1 MGYLE
6 AIATA
11 VEAAGLAASGIKY
24 LVDNS
29 EDIAKSLQS
38 LTKMLG
44 AAKGLM
50 DKAVD
55 IVPIDELLHQ
65 AQAGGEAQPEGEAP
79 TVEAHASNKPQ
90 LKVPAFLVQARDRV
104 IDFADVQKAGFE
116 RKRLEQEMLK
126 AVHDSRKKVLES
138 ATISLSMKQLAEQL
152 AAASER
158 DVIASLG
165 VLDLPG
171 CFAIARYG
179 KIELMKDPVAFTG
192 IYVGKDACVGE
203 GIARTIAPSGNADVY
218 ADIKYKQ
225 NVMVYVFTCPVEK
238 LDEKYEA
245 LVQLFAAGESYNR
258 VELGVIDE
266 EFVEVGVK

>member
-29 EDIAKSLQS
+29 EDIAKSLKS
-38 LTKMLG
+38 LAKMLD

-65 AQAGGEAQPEGEAP
+65 AEAGGEALPEAEG
-79 TVEAHASNKPQ
+79 VEPVAGNKPQ
-90 LKVPAFLVQARDRV
+90 AKVPAFLVKARERV
-104 IDFADVQKAGFE
+104 VDFADVQKAGFE

-126 AVHDSRKKVLES
+126 AVHDSRKKVLEN

-158 DVIASLG
+158 DVISSLG

-192 IYVGKDACVGE
+192 IYVGIDACVGE
-203 GIARTIAPSGNADVY
+203 GIARTIAPTGNADVY

-225 NVMVYVFTCPVEK
+225 NVMVYVFTCPVER
-238 LDEKYEA
+238 LEEKYEA
-245 LVQLFAAGESYNR
+245 LVRLFAAGESYNR
-258 VELGVIDE
+258 VELGVTDE